1 MNDIAE
7 LDQVVTREKV
17 EELQRVISAMPQFD
31 GFITNHYFADG
42 MYCRSVWRP
51 AGCLI
56 VGKVHKKEHFYIV
69 ASGKVSVTTDEGVKE
84 ITGPQV
90 IVSQPG
96 TKRAVFAHEDS
107 TCITVHRTDKRD
119 FDELEKDLVEDDPS
133 SMYTF
138 ENKVKNPAIEGDVL
152 SIENTEITE

>member
-1 MNDIAE
+1 MDDIVE
-7 LDQVVTREKV
+7 LDKIVTREKV
-17 EELQRVISAMPQFD
+17 EELQRAISTMPQFD
-31 GFITNHYFADG
+31 GFITKHYFADG
-42 MYCRSVWRP
+42 MYCRSLWRP

-69 ASGKVSVTTDEGVKE
+69 ASGKVIVTTDEGVKE

-96 TKRAVFAHEDS
+96 TKRAVLALEES
-107 TCITVHRTDKRD
+107 TCITVHRTDKRE
-119 FDELEKDLVEDDPS
+119 FDELESDLVEDDPN

-138 ENKVKNPAIEGDVL
+138 ENNVKTPAIDGIVL
-152 SIENTEITE
+152 NIEDNEIKE